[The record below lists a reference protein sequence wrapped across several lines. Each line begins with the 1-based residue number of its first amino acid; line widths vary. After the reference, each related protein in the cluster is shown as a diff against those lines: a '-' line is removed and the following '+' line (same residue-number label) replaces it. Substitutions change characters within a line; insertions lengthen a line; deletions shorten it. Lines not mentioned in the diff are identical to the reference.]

1 MAKMDLEAAMGH
13 RRPRK
18 ALDADVAETVFG
30 EMATPATEGAK
41 EISVG
46 RIKPSPFQ
54 RRIGLDQEYLD
65 SLKQTILDGGLV
77 TPITVRSSD
86 SDTYELIAGHH
97 RVEAF
102 RQLDMGL
109 IPAYVRRMTD
119 VEAARAL
126 TVDNAVHRQ
135 LTDYERYKH
144 IVMLRETGACKTVSD
159 LAEVLGCSRAQIYNY
174 EAFGALPPAAQ
185 QLLEVVGGEVLGA
198 TLAYELRELSTTHPE
213 AVTEAIRRLSAGE
226 LRQAGAL
233 LWIKNKIAGPAKST
247 RTVVKMRTA
256 DKREFRLTIKDGEVR
271 LVGEGLDAEKIEALL
286 RENLEQLVVLN

>member
-13 RRPRK
+13 RRARK

-30 EMATPATEGAK
+30 EMASPAAEGAK
-41 EISVG
+41 EIPVG
-46 RIKPSPFQ
+46 RIKSSPFQ

-65 SLKQTILDGGLV
+65 SLKQTILDGGLI
-77 TPITVRSSD
+77 TPITVRASD
-86 SDTYELIAGHH
+86 SDTFELIAGHH

-159 LAEVLGCSRAQIYNY
+159 VAEVLGCSRAQVYNY
-174 EAFGALPPAAQ
+174 EAFGALPDPARE
-185 QLLEVVGGEVLGA
+185 LLELVGADVMGA
-198 TLAYELRELSTTHPE
+198 SLAYELRELSATHPAVVVE
-213 AVTEAIRRLSAGE
+213 AVRKLGTGE
-226 LRQAGAL
+226 LRQAGTV
-233 LWIKNKIAGPAKST
+233 LWIKNKIAGPARST
-247 RTVVKMRTA
+247 RTVVKMQSG
-256 DKREFRLTIKDGEVR
+256 DKREFRLTIKDGEVK
-271 LVGEGLDAEKIEALL
+271 LVGDGLDAAKVEALL
-286 RENLEQLVVLN
+286 RAHLDSLIV

>member
-1 MAKMDLEAAMGH
+1 MAKVDLEAAMGH
-13 RRPRK
+13 RRSRK

-41 EISVG
+41 EIPVT

-54 RRIGLDQEYLD
+54 RRTSLDQEYLD

-77 TPITVRSSD
+77 SPVTVRASD

-144 IVMLRETGACKTVSD
+144 IVMLREAGACKTVSD
-159 LAEVLGCSRAQIYNY
+159 LAEVLGCSRAQVYNY
-174 EAFGALPPAAQ
+174 EAFGALPPPAQ
-185 QLLEVVGGEVLGA
+185 EVLELVGGDVLGA
-198 TLAYELRELSTTHPE
+198 TLAYELRELSSTHPE
-213 AVTEAIRRLSAGE
+213 VVTEAIRKLSAGE
-226 LRQAGAL
+226 LRQAGTI

-256 DKREFRLTIKDGEVR
+256 DKREFRLTIRDGEVK
-271 LVGEGLDAEKIEALL
+271 LVGEGLDAEKVEALL
-286 RENLEQLVVLN
+286 RENLDKLVRES